1 MELEQQDHRES
12 RVDIGGIAK
21 VIDAYKTSGYEVLI
35 GNPDCLS
42 TRLLKGTR
50 LIEASFAISLSDI
63 VVFQWIAG
71 FAPWQRALVIGNSF
85 GFSTLLI
92 AGLCPACDVDA
103 IDAEIEGSE
112 NVLGSQLTKEIAR
125 ENFPSVRLTTGFS
138 PQDLPK
144 ACRFDAYDFIF
155 IDGLHSNEQL
165 IADFRGISERREE
178 NSVVYL
184 HDVGMAKMTLAWSTI
199 KSQFLTGTD
208 SAFDLNF
215 TSSGSAIVISG
226 NPELKRF
233 MENCCRPLEECYY
246 YFGAKHIGLRSALK
260 IFIRTIRYS
269 TPLGRILL

>member
-1 MELEQQDHRES
+1 MELEQPDHRES

-21 VIDAYKTSGYEVLI
+21 VIEAYKTLGYEVLL

-42 TRLLKGTR
+42 ARLRKGNK

-63 VVFQWIAG
+63 LVFQWIAG
-71 FAPWQRALVIGNSF
+71 FAPWQRGLVIGNSF

-112 NVLGSQLTKEIAR
+112 NVLGSQLTREIAK

-144 ACRFDAYDFIF
+144 ACRFETYDFFF
-155 IDGLHSNEQL
+155 IDGLHTNEQL
-165 IADFRGISERREE
+165 IADFRGISERRDK

-184 HDVGMAKMTLAWSTI
+184 HDVGMAKMIFAWSTI
-199 KSQFLTGTD
+199 KSQFLARTD

-226 NPELKRF
+226 YPELKRF
-233 MENCCRPLEECYY
+233 MRNCCRSLEDCFY
-246 YFGAKHIGLRSALK
+246 YFGGQHIGIRSAFHLLL
-260 IFIRTIRYS
+260 RTVRYS
-269 TPLGRILL
+269 TRLGRILP